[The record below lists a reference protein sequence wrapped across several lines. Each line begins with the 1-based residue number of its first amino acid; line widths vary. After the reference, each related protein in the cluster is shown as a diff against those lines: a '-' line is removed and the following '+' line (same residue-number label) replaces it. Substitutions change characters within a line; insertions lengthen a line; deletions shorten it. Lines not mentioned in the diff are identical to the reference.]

1 MISFYLIQSHSV
13 ILAVRVSTCEFRRY
27 TIQPKTAPQRVLCS
41 VKDIVLDRVPEL
53 SIQLMPD
60 LLLSLPVLTPHP
72 SFYPRVMMR
81 LDALLAACE

>member
-1 MISFYLIQSHSV
+1 MISVYLIQSHSV

-27 TIQPKTAPQRVLCS
+27 TIQRKTAPKRVLCS
-41 VKDIVLDRVPEL
+41 FKDIVSDRVPEL
-53 SIQLMPD
+53 STQLMPD
-60 LLLSLPVLTPHP
+60 LLSLPVLTPCP

>member
-27 TIQPKTAPQRVLCS
+27 TIQPKTPKESFVS
-41 VKDIVLDRVPEL
+41 FKDIVSDRVPEL
-53 SIQLMPD
+53 STQLMPD
-60 LLLSLPVLTPHP
+60 LLLSLPVLTPCP
-72 SFYPRVMMR
+72 SFYPRVTMR